1 MTFELLEKIY
11 LPLQNNYLPPLYLL
25 PSKSYRFTCYLDVK
39 SAKKRGRGKKKPR
52 KWCALRF
59 WMRTALSVYVRFF
72 FLFSFNWEGGI
83 HIIYL
88 GLCVLQNSSHFLV
101 IRRLLDSLWI
111 CFRNKPY
118 YCLDKNGF
126 ISTSQVYSNAH
137 TVDFFWKIFK
147 TTRLI

>member
-1 MTFELLEKIY
+1 MFLIYILSSKFRNLDTDQETWSVRFPHDKKFLEVAELSLNMF
-11 LPLQNNYLPPLYLL
+11 Q
-25 PSKSYRFTCYLDVK
+25 
-39 SAKKRGRGKKKPR
+39 
-52 KWCALRF
+52 KWPVLRF

-101 IRRLLDSLWI
+101 IRRLLYSLWI

-118 YCLDKNGF
+118 YCLDENGF

-137 TVDFFWKIFK
+137 TFDFFWKISK
-147 TTRLI
+147 LPG